1 MDFWKNEERK
11 IGMNHKRHSCAF
23 SAPPGRRTFLRNILL
38 GASASLVSAKLYP
51 GRQRPPQRVKRGP
64 MYYRRLG
71 RTNLSISE
79 ISLGGSPVPEWPI
92 LHQAF
97 ERGVN
102 YIDSS
107 HSYQNG
113 NSERQIGKLLKE
125 VGRDKVHVGTKF
137 HLRQNWSEKSIISSV
152 EGSLRRLDTDYLDVL
167 LIHGAEN
174 PAHLDDERV
183 LSAFEK
189 LKKQG
194 KYRFR
199 GLSCHSNHHEIVKKA
214 VECGFYD
221 MIQLGYNVFD
231 IQPLE
236 KEIQT
241 YNDYLEACGIR
252 RLIALAK
259 SKDVGI
265 IAMKTL
271 KVGGRRQNLEN
282 YRTGT
287 TSIYQAMLKWVLENT
302 DISSAVIEMLTFEEL
317 EEDLGVI
324 GKSLSEK
331 ERRNLF
337 RYVVENSKNY
347 CHMCSFCR
355 KNCPTQVETTSIL
368 RYLAYYESY
377 DKTGLA
383 KKAYSRLKAQQ
394 TASGCTNCGEC
405 EKACPYGVSIRKR
418 IREAD
423 RILG

>member
-1 MDFWKNEERK
+1 MTDIESGN
-11 IGMNHKRHSCAF
+11 
-23 SAPPGRRTFLRNILL
+23 SAPPGRRTFMRNILL
-38 GASASLVSAKLYP
+38 GAFSASLASAKLHSGSQKP
-51 GRQRPPQRVKRGP
+51 GQRVKKNQ
-64 MYYRRLG
+64 MFYRRLG
-71 RTNLSISE
+71 RTNLFISE
-79 ISLGGSPVPEWPI
+79 ISLGGSPVPVWPI
-92 LHQAF
+92 LLQVF

-113 NSERQIGKLLKE
+113 NSERQIGRLLKE

-137 HLRQNWSEKSIISSV
+137 HLRQNWSEKSIINSV
-152 EGSLRRLDTDYLDVL
+152 EGSLKRLGTDYLDVL

-174 PAHLDDERV
+174 VDDLDDERV

-214 VECGFYD
+214 VNCGYYD

-231 IQPLE
+231 IQGSE

-241 YNDYLEACGIR
+241 YDDYLGACGIR

-271 KVGGRRQNLEN
+271 KIGGRRQNLDK

-287 TSIYQAMLKWVLENT
+287 TSLYQAMLKWVLENK
-302 DISSAVIEMLTFEEL
+302 DITSAVIEMLTFEEL
-317 EEDLGVI
+317 EEDLGVP
-324 GKSLSEK
+324 GKSLTEM

-337 RYVVENSKNY
+337 RYVVENSKDY
-347 CHMCSFCR
+347 CHMCGRCQKS
-355 KNCPTQVETTSIL
+355 CPSQIETTSIL
-368 RYLAYYESY
+368 RYLAYYEGY
-377 DKTGLA
+377 GKTRIA
-383 KKAYSRLKAQQ
+383 KEAYSRLNTAQ
-394 TASGCTNCGEC
+394 TASACTDCGQC
-405 EKACPYGVSIRKR
+405 EKACPYGVSIRNK

-423 RILG
+423 RMLG